1 VERSEFAGVL
11 LLLESGTGH
20 KFDKQSVEAWFV
32 ALEDL
37 PLEAFKAGVK
47 RCLQEHEGG
56 FPAIGTVRRFAFEYL
71 DGLPDLSSEA
81 FERAIEAVRRYGS
94 YGATEAKEALD
105 DRTWTAIKRCGGWN
119 WLCEV
124 TPDNRTTIAAQ
135 FRKAY
140 ESMTERETSQRQLS
154 EDVRPKLQSE
164 ENQKRIEQNLNKIG
178 VMR

>member
-1 VERSEFAGVL
+1 M
-11 LLLESGTGH
+11 LEAGTGH
-20 KFDKQSVEAWFV
+20 KFDHMAIETWFQSVV
-32 ALEDL
+32 DL
-37 PLEAFKAGVK
+37 DANSFYAGVK

-56 FPAIGTVRRFAFEYL
+56 FPAIGMIRRFAFEYL

-81 FERAIEAVRRYGS
+81 FERAIEAVRRFGS
-94 YGATEAKEALD
+94 YGATDAKEALD

-154 EDVRPKLQSE
+154 EDVRPKLQSD

-178 VMR
+178 VMK